1 VSSTAPHRVDVH
13 VGHRDVS
20 GGWLRP
26 AVFGVS
32 DGLVS
37 NFALVMG
44 VAGADVSNRLILL
57 AGLAGLLAGAF
68 SMATGE
74 YVSVRSQQEMVESE
88 LAVERRELSRSPEA
102 EMAELAALYR
112 SRGIDADLAQEVA
125 RQLMRDPEVA
135 WRVHA
140 REELGIDPDHLAS
153 PWVAAGASFVAFAIG
168 AVVPLLSYLLT
179 LGDSAFAVSALL
191 SAAALVLVGTLV
203 SRYTNRSAVYTAMRQ
218 LLLGA
223 GAAAVTY
230 AVGTL
235 VGSGPVG

>member
-1 VSSTAPHRVDVH
+1 MSSQAPHRVDLH

-44 VAGADVSNRLILL
+44 VAGADVANRVVLL

-74 YVSVRSQQEMVESE
+74 YVSVRSLQEMVESE
-88 LAVERRELSRSPEA
+88 LAIERRELARAPEA
-102 EMAELAALYR
+102 EVAELASLYR
-112 SRGIDADLAQEVA
+112 SRGIDPDLAHEVA
-125 RQLMRDPEVA
+125 RQMMRDPEVA

-140 REELGIDPDHLAS
+140 REELGVDPDHLAS

-168 AVVPLLSYLLT
+168 AVVPLLAYLFA
-179 LGDSAFAVSALL
+179 LGDSALAVSAVL
-191 SAAALVLVGTLV
+191 SATALASVGGLVA
-203 SRYTNRSAVYTAMRQ
+203 RFTNRSVVYAACRQ

-235 VGSGPVG
+235 VGAA